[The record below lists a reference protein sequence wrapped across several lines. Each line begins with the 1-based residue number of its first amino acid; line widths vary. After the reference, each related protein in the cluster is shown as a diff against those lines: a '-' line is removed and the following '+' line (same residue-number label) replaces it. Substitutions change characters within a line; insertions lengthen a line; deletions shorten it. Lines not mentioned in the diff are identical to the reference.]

1 MEKTVSA
8 FEARRQ
14 FGKILQQVI
23 AKGDAY
29 VVEKHGEPVAAVVPL
44 EVYEKWKREREA
56 FFVQVRQMQAR
67 ANLSP
72 DEADDLAEEAVKA
85 VRAAGHSA

>member
-44 EVYEKWKREREA
+44 EVYEQWKRERTA
-56 FFVQVRQMQAR
+56 FFEQVRQIQAR
-67 ANLSP
+67 VNLSP
-72 DEADDLAEEAVKA
+72 NEADELAEEAVQA
-85 VRAAGHSA
+85 VRAAGRST